1 MKEFVKRNKRLLIGL
16 ALVVAGICAQQPL
29 LLSVGVSQIQEQP
42 NELP

>member
-16 ALVVAGICAQQPL
+16 TLVVAGICAQQPL